1 MDEEQA
7 VEMIDIVQQ
16 AMFAERA
23 NTEVVM
29 KILNELGSIVKVLA
43 ERVEH
48 LEQQVITIHTTIKE
62 SR

>member
-7 VEMIDIVQQ
+7 VEMFDLVQQ

-29 KILNELGSIVKVLA
+29 KILDQLKNISVSLA
-43 ERVEH
+43 ERVTQ
-48 LEQQVITIHTTIKE
+48 LEQQVITIHTTIRE
-62 SR
+62 NQ